1 MIVTKF
7 GGTSVEDAA
16 AIERLRAIVQERLD
30 QHPVVVVSAMARV
43 TEGLLKAASLAAK
56 GDQSSMLKLLSDLQ
70 VRPIAHG
77 ASNLSLSFVVA
88 ENDAAEAVRCL
99 HEQLLQCRAELAFV
113 AD

>member
-7 GGTSVEDAA
+7 GGTSVEDA

-56 GDQSSMLKLLSDLQ
+56 GDQSD
-70 VRPIAHG
+70 G
-77 ASNLSLSFVVA
+77 
-88 ENDAAEAVRCL
+88 
-99 HEQLLQCRAELAFV
+99 
-113 AD
+113 